1 MRAPRSAAFGAV
13 ASLLLLSTLIGGPPR
28 PETTR
33 TANLR
38 PAAAV
43 TWPPSAGLLIAEV
56 VTGGASASDEYV
68 EITNAG
74 GVPADL
80 AGVELAYVTSSGSTV
95 TRKATWSE
103 LTQLATGQ
111 HLLVANALGAY
122 ASTADAT
129 YSGGFAATGGALVLR
144 PVGGAPIDAVGW
156 GDATNSFVEG
166 TAAAAPPA
174 GQSIERRPG
183 GSGGNVADTN
193 QNAAD
198 WNVLPA
204 PIPQNRSAAPVPSAP
219 PGPSPSPSASGTP
232 SPSPDASATPP
243 PAPSPSPDPSAAP
256 TPSPDPSTTPTPE
269 PSGEPSATPTTVPP
283 PNPTPTP
290 TSEPSPTP
298 TPTPE
303 PSPTASPTPT
313 PTPTPEP
320 SPTPPP
326 TPAPTPTPTP
336 SPSPTPIATISIA
349 AARTA
354 ADGTSVTLE
363 GVLSTPLGVLE
374 AGRGGFL
381 QDETAG
387 IAIYAASALEPIA
400 AGSLIRVAGSIDD
413 RYGQRTVRLDG
424 PPIVLAAGPAPF
436 PVDTTTG
443 AALEPFEGRRIRV
456 HGTVLDAATALSDGP
471 AVTVDD
477 GSGSL
482 RVIFAGIAGANVPAR
497 GSVVSVAGTLGQRDS
512 SGIGTSGYRLFVS
525 DPLDLVEEP
534 APSPSPTP
542 TDEPAPSPSPS
553 VAPTPT
559 PSPTSTPTPTP
570 SPSSSQT
577 PTPTPTPTPSPSPSP
592 TGGPTTIS
600 VARAVAVGSTV
611 HVRGGVTAEPGRVGL
626 PPLGVVADETGGIFV
641 RFPDGTMPARG
652 ALIDVTGRLADP
664 YGQLEIRPTSD
675 GIRLVGAAALA
686 DPLPIAAASLGE
698 LVEARVV
705 TLDASLDAAIVREP
719 GGDLV
724 LRLRDAAGAPFTA
737 RATRASGLQPDLARR
752 GDRVRLVG
760 IVGQR
765 ASARGKLDGYRLWLR
780 DPADLARSAGGTPS
794 PTPSP
799 GATPRPGASASPSMT
814 IAAALHLG
822 SGSVTVEGTGSVS
835 STLLD
840 STGRRSLVQDATA
853 AVEFLVP
860 RDASA
865 PRPGDRVRVVGSLG
879 RAYGAPRITATT
891 LVILGHA
898 AEPVPL
904 AVPGAVSASL
914 EWRLVS
920 VEGIVAEQR
929 RLGDRWRAELNAAG
943 GSIPVAGLPGAGIAA
958 SALVEGSRVRIVG
971 IVRRPNPAAS
981 DQHFVIVPRSPADIR
996 VLASGAPA
1004 AGSGGSRVGASRGGA
1019 AAASAAFDPAG
1030 SGDANAPVSADA
1042 AGLAGLAGRSVLVG
1056 GLVVTV
1062 DDEGLVLDDG
1072 TGTARVEL
1080 VGDTR
1085 SLLPLLGPG
1094 DAIGAAGVVEAGTP
1108 PIVRV
1113 TDPASLVRLGDLGE
1127 ALPLGDEVVPP
1138 DDADAALFGSPA
1150 ADPATSGPAA
1160 PGAVRAGPSASMTAG
1175 AGSIGALAT
1184 AGAML
1189 MVARRRREQRTSR
1202 ARIARRVAELG
1213 ASFAGGPVPPPA
1225 AGSTELD
1232 PPSTVPGNLVRE
1244 SA

>member
-1 MRAPRSAAFGAV
+1 
-13 ASLLLLSTLIGGPPR
+13 
-28 PETTR
+28 
-33 TANLR
+33 
-38 PAAAV
+38 
-43 TWPPSAGLLIAEV
+43 
-56 VTGGASASDEYV
+56 
-68 EITNAG
+68 
-74 GVPADL
+74 
-80 AGVELAYVTSSGSTV
+80 
-95 TRKATWSE
+95 
-103 LTQLATGQ
+103 
-111 HLLVANALGAY
+111 
-122 ASTADAT
+122 
-129 YSGGFAATGGALVLR
+129 
-144 PVGGAPIDAVGW
+144 
-156 GDATNSFVEG
+156 
-166 TAAAAPPA
+166 
-174 GQSIERRPG
+174 
-183 GSGGNVADTN
+183 
-193 QNAAD
+193 
-198 WNVLPA
+198 
-204 PIPQNRSAAPVPSAP
+204 
-219 PGPSPSPSASGTP
+219 
-232 SPSPDASATPP
+232 
-243 PAPSPSPDPSAAP
+243 
-256 TPSPDPSTTPTPE
+256 
-269 PSGEPSATPTTVPP
+269 
-283 PNPTPTP
+283 
-290 TSEPSPTP
+290 
-298 TPTPE
+298 
-303 PSPTASPTPT
+303 
-313 PTPTPEP
+313 
-320 SPTPPP
+320 
-326 TPAPTPTPTP
+326 
-336 SPSPTPIATISIA
+336 
-349 AARTA
+349 
-354 ADGTSVTLE
+354 
-363 GVLSTPLGVLE
+363 
-374 AGRGGFL
+374 
-381 QDETAG
+381 
-387 IAIYAASALEPIA
+387 
-400 AGSLIRVAGSIDD
+400 
-413 RYGQRTVRLDG
+413 
-424 PPIVLAAGPAPF
+424 
-436 PVDTTTG
+436 
-443 AALEPFEGRRIRV
+443 
-456 HGTVLDAATALSDGP
+456 
-471 AVTVDD
+471 
-477 GSGSL
+477 
-482 RVIFAGIAGANVPAR
+482 
-497 GSVVSVAGTLGQRDS
+497 
-512 SGIGTSGYRLFVS
+512 
-525 DPLDLVEEP
+525 
-534 APSPSPTP
+534 
-542 TDEPAPSPSPS
+542 
-553 VAPTPT
+553 
-559 PSPTSTPTPTP
+559 
-570 SPSSSQT
+570 
-577 PTPTPTPTPSPSPSP
+577 
-592 TGGPTTIS
+592 
-600 VARAVAVGSTV
+600 
-611 HVRGGVTAEPGRVGL
+611 VGL

-724 LRLRDAAGAPFTA
+724 LRLRDAAGAPFMA
-737 RATRASGLQPDLARR
+737 RATRASGLQPDVARR
-752 GDRVRLVG
+752 GDRVRLAG

-780 DPADLARSAGGTPS
+780 DPADLARSAGVTPS

-799 GATPRPGASASPSMT
+799 GVTPRPGASALPSLT

-822 SGSVTVEGTGSVS
+822 SGSVTVEGTVSVS

-840 STGRRSLVQDATA
+840 STGRRSLVEDATA

-860 RDASA
+860 REASA

-904 AVPGAVSASL
+904 AVPGALSASL

-929 RLGDRWRAELNAAG
+929 RLGDRWRAELDAAG
-943 GSIPVAGLPGAGIAA
+943 GSIPVAGLTGAGIAA
-958 SALVEGSRVRIVG
+958 SALVEGNRVRIVG

-1019 AAASAAFDPAG
+1019 AAASAAFDPVG
-1030 SGDANAPVSADA
+1030 SGDATAPVSADA
-1042 AGLAGLAGRSVLVG
+1042 ASLAGLAGRSVLVG

-1062 DDEGLVLDDG
+1062 DAEGLVLDDG

-1080 VGDTR
+1080 VGDART
-1085 SLLPLLGPG
+1085 LLPLLGPG

-1138 DDADAALFGSPA
+1138 DEADAALSGSPA
-1150 ADPATSGPAA
+1150 ADAATSGPAV
-1160 PGAVRAGPSASMTAG
+1160 PGPVRAGPSASMTAG
-1175 AGSIGALAT
+1175 AGSIGALVT

-1213 ASFAGGPVPPPA
+1213 AAFAGGGVPPPA